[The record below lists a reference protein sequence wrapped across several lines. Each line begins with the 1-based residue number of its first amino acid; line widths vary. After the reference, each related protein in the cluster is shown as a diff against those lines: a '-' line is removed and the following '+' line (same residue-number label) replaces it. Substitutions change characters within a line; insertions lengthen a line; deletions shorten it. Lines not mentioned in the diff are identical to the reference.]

1 MTKNYRAKKKKLEG
15 ERVRNRMV
23 SRCLTT
29 AKRKIW
35 NFAWS
40 RVRRRVLHESART
53 RATNAPRGILS
64 LSSGTL
70 LEDEDKF
77 SSSRRYQWFPL
88 LVVQR
93 ATSKK
98 RRSLRSRALQVRVR
112 ESLNYYIMFS
122 QIVHWNAAYFLQV
135 AFEPPRRHIEDD
147 LGVQIFLLKEVFT
160 DFFLILFVVRT

>member
-1 MTKNYRAKKKKLEG
+1 MFNSCEEENLKFCMK
-15 ERVRNRMV
+15 
-23 SRCLTT
+23 SRSTT
-29 AKRKIW
+29 Y
-35 NFAWS
+35 
-40 RVRRRVLHESART
+40 ESART

-88 LVVQR
+88 LAVQR

-98 RRSLRSRALQVRVR
+98 RRSLRSRALQVCVR
-112 ESLNYYIMFS
+112 ESLNYYIMLS